1 MKNEKI
7 FIGDVL
13 SEFLTKI
20 ARERQNIIRTEIIPE
35 LAEIAA
41 LGHGFNLIVVKE
53 EGCKL
58 LGISSRTDDI
68 AVMIAAVRNVLQQQ
82 KDKEK
87 FKALLLKIVD
97 IPEKEGIEIN
107 DFLNSPSK

>member
-1 MKNEKI
+1 M
-7 FIGDVL
+7 L
-13 SEFLTKI
+13 SEMLTK

-41 LGHGFNLIVVKE
+41 LGHGFNLIIVKE
-53 EGCKL
+53 DGCKL
-58 LGISSRTDDI
+58 VGISSRTDDI
-68 AVMIAAVRNVLQQQ
+68 AVMIAAVRNVLQQT
-82 KDKEK
+82 KDKEN

-97 IPEKEGIEIN
+97 VPNPDDGDIN